1 MTHSLPLPTTL
12 DDIALPPEL
21 PPLVITAF
29 ARPDL
34 LSPVLTSIQHQSLLP
49 PKIIAFVDGPRTHKD
64 QPLIQACIQQFEEF
78 AAVVPVEI
86 IARPQNLGC
95 DRNVLQAF
103 TEVFQRYEALVYLED
118 DDRPNPYFYDRLCRL
133 LIAYQPFTQV
143 CSVSSYATLPEELT
157 EPITTDFFVSRRCF
171 SWGFGTWRDRWQQL
185 DLPHHPPQY
194 NPFGYF
200 YQIPATAQT
209 KRTLINQ
216 FWLEKNRKT
225 DWVITFTIAAFYHQK
240 IHIIPQTSF
249 ICNIGFGHAQSETY
263 SGAEQAWVNARYQED
278 HCPDRLPPS
287 LDLLPPLQVSLSTVA
302 LVQYLS
308 EQEGFWLNGAGLF
321 YLLKRADS
329 WWGRIGLL
337 RLFVVRLPILIRRW
351 RSGLPT

>member
-1 MTHSLPLPTTL
+1 MTHQPLLPTAL
-12 DDIALPPEL
+12 DGVALPPNL

-34 LSPVLTSIQHQSLLP
+34 LRQVLAGIKAQSLLP
-49 PKIIAFVDGPRTHKD
+49 PKIIAFIDGPRHQRD
-64 QPLIQACIQQFEEF
+64 QPLIQACIQRLEEF
-78 AAVVPVEI
+78 TTVVPVEI
-86 IARPQNLGC
+86 VTREQNLGC

-103 TEVFQRYEALVYLED
+103 TTVFATHEMLVYLED

-133 LIAYQPFTQV
+133 LVAYQPFSEV
-143 CSVSSYATLPEELT
+143 GSVSAYATVPEELT
-157 EPITTDFFVSRRCF
+157 EPIATDFFVSRRFF
-171 SWGFGTWRDRWQQL
+171 SWGFGTWRDRWQHL
-185 DLPHHPPQY
+185 DLLHHSGQY
-194 NPFGYF
+194 NPFGCF

-225 DWVITFTIAAFYHQK
+225 DWVITFTLAAFYHQK
-240 IHIIPQTSF
+240 IQIIPQVSF

-263 SGAEQAWVNARYQED
+263 RGAEQAWVNARYQAS
-278 HCPDRLPPS
+278 HRPDRLPPS
-287 LDLLPPLQVSLSTVA
+287 LNPLPSLQAPLSTVA

-308 EQEGFWLNGAGLF
+308 EQEGFWLNGAALV
-321 YLLKRADS
+321 YWLKRADS
-329 WWGRIGLL
+329 WRGHL
-337 RLFVVRLPILIRRW
+337 RLVQLFIARFPLLIRRW